1 MNTKIKNNNLSNL
14 NQNRVYSIYTTQKFQ
29 IVNKNA
35 IIPLNNNIN
44 INQIK
49 KINFFYKENNILCFP
64 NFDFFFIF

>member
-29 IVNKNA
+29 IVNKNS
-35 IIPLNNNIN
+35 ILPLNNNIN

-49 KINFFYKENNILCFP
+49 KINFFYKEKNILYFP

>member
-49 KINFFYKENNILCFP
+49 KLNFF
-64 NFDFFFIF
+64 